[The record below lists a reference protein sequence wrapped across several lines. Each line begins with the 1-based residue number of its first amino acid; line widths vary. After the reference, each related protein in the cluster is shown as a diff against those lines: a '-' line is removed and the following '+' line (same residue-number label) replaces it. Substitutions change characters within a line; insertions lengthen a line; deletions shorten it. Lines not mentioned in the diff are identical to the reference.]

1 MSVLML
7 FFLLYK
13 CYSWHVNGLMGCSVG
28 SFPVGSDLWRD
39 LLLLPVPWTSL
50 YFADMM
56 LCMLK
61 TTGINQE
68 CKELQQLTYR

>member
-28 SFPVGSDLWRD
+28 SFPVGSDL
-39 LLLLPVPWTSL
+39 
-50 YFADMM
+50 
-56 LCMLK
+56 
-61 TTGINQE
+61 
-68 CKELQQLTYR
+68 